1 MPNEVGEPGDAY
13 PDGLTYGTVALVP
26 TSAKWADAAS
36 RLAAAL
42 RDTLAEDAVAVE
54 HVGSTSIP
62 GLLAKPILDLAVA
75 LAPSADRARVVAAV
89 EVVGFDFRGDAGNAG
104 GLVFVLESQPGH
116 RVAHLHAVENDD
128 PQWAG
133 YLAFREILRTDPET
147 RNVYATFK
155 ATACR

>member
-1 MPNEVGEPGDAY
+1 VPNEAVEPWAAY
-13 PDGLTYGTVALVP
+13 PDGLSYGTVAVVA
-26 TSAKWADAAS
+26 TSAEWADAGS

-42 RDTLAEDAVAVE
+42 RDALPEDAVAVE

-75 LAPSADRARVVAAV
+75 LAPTADRAGVVAAL
-89 EVVGFDFRGDAGNAG
+89 EGVGFEFRGDAGNAG

-116 RVAHLHAVENDD
+116 RVAHLHAVGSDD

-133 YLAFREILRTDPET
+133 YLPSGKSSEPILGRGT
-147 RNVYATFK
+147 RM
-155 ATACR
+155 RR